1 MIQKKIVI
9 KTHGKGLYPI
19 TNEVQEAIEG
29 QLPETGLL
37 NCFIAHTSAS
47 LLIQENFDPT
57 AKADMEEFFDR
68 LVPENQSWHRHT
80 AEGPDDTTS
89 HLKAAL
95 TTASL
100 MIPISEGKLALG
112 TWQGIY
118 LFEHRFIE
126 HSRKILLT
134 IID

>member
-19 TNEVQEAIEG
+19 TDEVQEALAG
-29 QLPETGLL
+29 QLPETGML

-68 LVPENQSWHRHT
+68 LVPENQAWHRHT

-100 MIPISEGKLALG
+100 MVPISEGKLALG

-134 IID
+134 VIS